1 MSDYSDLEYAMAND
15 QEAVYE
21 LTDLVAEQEET
32 ISSLREQV
40 KVLREACETAKECLD
55 NNGLGKA
62 YVQDFLNEA
71 LSQPKPKE
79 AKL

>member
-21 LTDLVAEQEET
+21 LTDRVAEQEET

-40 KVLREACETAKECLD
+40 KWR
-55 NNGLGKA
+55 
-62 YVQDFLNEA
+62 
-71 LSQPKPKE
+71 
-79 AKL
+79 